1 MEYVQKAAQG
11 TERML
16 ALINDMLSISRME
29 QGRMEIKIE
38 KIGLLDSISDTLTDF
53 DVRCKEKNLSCKW
66 DIPAEIPNVY
76 ADKMRLNEIIINLI
90 GNAIKFTTQG
100 EIKVTA
106 ETIPDDFVKI
116 SIQDSGKGIAPEDMK
131 RLFHKFGR
139 LNYSYQTVAESGGTG
154 LGLYIVKLYIEHMG
168 GQVGV
173 SSRGLNQGTT
183 FWFTLPTKELK
194 ASQINN
200 ENDPELLVKIQ
211 REPTYTN

>member
-1 MEYVQKAAQG
+1 
-11 TERML
+11 
-16 ALINDMLSISRME
+16 
-29 QGRMEIKIE
+29 
-38 KIGLLDSISDTLTDF
+38 
-53 DVRCKEKNLSCKW
+53 
-66 DIPAEIPNVY
+66 
-76 ADKMRLNEIIINLI
+76 MRLNEIIINLI

-106 ETIPDDFVKI
+106 ETIPDEFVKI

-200 ENDPELLVKIQ
+200 ENDPELMVKIQ
-211 REPTYTN
+211 REPTYTK